1 MNPRAEVVQFIDAD
15 GGTIAIEVIEP
26 RLPTGFIAIGR
37 DSGDKKISYREAIDQ
52 VKPAAD
58 YLLQSISQLDAA
70 PAKVEV
76 SFGIK
81 LSTKAGAVI
90 ASAAA
95 EGNFSVKLTW
105 QRDKQSG

>member
-1 MNPRAEVVQFIDAD
+1 MSPRAEVVEFSDAD
-15 GGTIAIEVIEP
+15 GGTIAIVVIEP
-26 RLPTGFIAIGR
+26 KLQAGFTAIGR
-37 DSGDKKISYREAIDQ
+37 NRSDEKISYREAINQ

-58 YLLQSISQLDAA
+58 YLLQSITQLDAA
-70 PAKVEV
+70 PDKVEV

-90 ASAAA
+90 ASASA

-105 QRDKQSG
+105 ERG